1 MSEILFPSLDAKPTH
16 LEISKKSTI
25 MYKVDSLLSG
35 ITAQQKGPPVRW
47 YSNKT
52 SLNPQL
58 NPRESNINAL

>member
-1 MSEILFPSLDAKPTH
+1 
-16 LEISKKSTI
+16 
-25 MYKVDSLLSG
+25 MYKVDRLLSG

-58 NPRESNINAL
+58 NPCESNINAM